1 MKYSAG
7 MMSVPFL
14 FLETR
19 KTAQQQIAGKSFEQ
33 IKQMVLE
40 DNLYQMKSLYRAER
54 YFNVIRRR
62 LESLPTPL
70 VEVLSNG
77 DLAQAKQILII
88 AIMRTDLLFAEF
100 LYEVYRTELILGS
113 PELEDMKINLF
124 FDEKARQSDVIRQWK
139 DTTVYHLKQYYVR
152 ILFEAGLLSGIK
164 PPRRILKAYFNEG
177 IVQTMLKEDMKSCLE
192 SLTGGH
198 YA

>member
-1 MKYSAG
+1 
-7 MMSVPFL
+7 MSVPFL

-19 KTAQQQIAGKSFEQ
+19 KTAQQQIASKSSEQ

-54 YFNVIRRR
+54 YFNAIRRR
-62 LESLPTPL
+62 LESLPPPL
-70 VEVLSNG
+70 VEALGNG
-77 DLAQAKQILII
+77 DLAQAKQVLII
-88 AIMRTDLLFAEF
+88 AIMQTDLLFAKF
-100 LYEVYRTELILGS
+100 MYEVFRTELILGS

-124 FDEKARQSDVIRQWK
+124 FDEKIRQSEVIKQWK
-139 DTTVYHLKQYYVR
+139 DTTVAHLKQYYVR
-152 ILFEAGLLSGIK
+152 ILYEAGLLSGIK
-164 PPRRILKAYFNEG
+164 PPRRILKAYFSEG
-177 IVQTMLKEDMKSCLE
+177 IVQTMLKEDLKSCLE

>member
-19 KTAQQQIAGKSFEQ
+19 KTAQQQIVGKSSEQ

-62 LESLPTPL
+62 LESLPLLL
-70 VEVLSNG
+70 VDVMANG
-77 DLAQAKQILII
+77 ELAQAKQVLII
-88 AIMRTDLLFAEF
+88 AIMRTDLLFSEF
-100 LYEVYRTELILGS
+100 MYEVFRTELILGS
-113 PELEDMKINLF
+113 PELEDKKINLF
-124 FDEKARQSDVIRQWK
+124 FDEKIRQSDMIRQWK
-139 DTTVYHLKQYYVR
+139 DTTVAHLKQYYVR

-164 PPRRILKAYFNEG
+164 PPRRLLKAYFNEG
-177 IVQTMLKEDMKSCLE
+177 IVQTMIKEDLKRFLE

-198 YA
+198 YV